1 MGVFKNMRDLQ
12 NQARQMERSMP
23 PVGDRMRQAQERM
36 ANVNQMMA
44 QQTQAANMAA
54 TAAAGLADGS
64 SVRRTVI
71 ITDMRQVGQI
81 NFDLLVQFDLT
92 VMPDGM
98 PPYPATISQTVS
110 QMQIG
115 QLRAGTRL
123 QAAVDRSNPQT
134 IWLDLT
140 SIG

>member
-1 MGVFKNMRDLQ
+1 MGMFKNMRDLQ
-12 NQARQMERSMP
+12 KQAHEMQRNMP
-23 PVGDRMRQAQERM
+23 SVGETMARAQERM
-36 ANVNQMMA
+36 ANANAMLA

-54 TAAAGLADGS
+54 TASARLADGS
-64 SVRRTVI
+64 AYRCPVM
-71 ITDMRQVGQI
+71 ITNMQQVGQI

-98 PPYPATISQTVS
+98 PPHPATIQQTVS

-115 QLRAGTRL
+115 QLRPGVRL
-123 QAAVDRSNPQT
+123 QAIVDRANPDS
-134 IWLDLT
+134 IWLDLM